1 MIFKTEPYEYQR
13 NAIAI
18 AMRTLQDHNFLAL
31 FGEVGTGKTKIIIDT
46 FINQRFLLN
55 HMVVVCPKS
64 LFSTWGKEIKRHSD
78 LNQYNIIRWDNIKK
92 IKSTASSI
100 ETMLSRSGYIFII
113 NIESLQYSNVLIEK
127 LMLDLSRK
135 PSLIVLDES
144 VKIQTPSAIRTKNS
158 IKYSQNFTQ
167 RVIMTGTDISSGP
180 QALFSQFQFLDKMFW
195 KKQFIQNFTAFKA
208 TFCLPKKVRIQGGRE
223 IEVVK
228 RLDEMTKVERIIQ
241 NTKLEKLNAII
252 APYTIRILR
261 KDCLDLPEQ
270 INIDIIVELSSV
282 EMAAYQSMKKICIA
296 EVEGEIHEAINAIS
310 VFSKLRQL
318 TSGHIE
324 RTKIAATPS
333 KLSVLLDDIDDNN
346 ETAII
351 VCYFQ
356 TDIQI
361 VTEALQEK
369 YGKENCQ
376 SYYGL
381 NSDKDN
387 AESKD
392 RFEQGTLRFLVASHG
407 MMAQGHNFQEH
418 CSLMYIYSVDL
429 NSETNAQ
436 FKGRIDRLGQKRNP
450 VYKYLLAK
458 DTIDIDIHEMI
469 QQKMNLQ
476 SVFSNMGKNELL
488 KMIKG

>member
-1 MIFKTEPYEYQR
+1 MIFKTTPYSYQEKATAL
-13 NAIAI
+13 AIQ
-18 AMRTLQDHNFLAL
+18 TLQQHNFLAL

-46 FINQRFLLN
+46 FVNQRHVLN
-55 HMVVVCPKS
+55 HMVVICPKN
-64 LFSTWGKEIKRHSD
+64 LFGTWEKEIDRHGD
-78 LNQYNIIRWDNIKK
+78 FKPYNVIRWDSIKK
-92 IKSTASSI
+92 LSAAKQHI

-113 NIESLQYSNVLIEK
+113 NIESFQYSNDIIEK
-127 LMLDLSRK
+127 MMFDLSKK
-135 PSLIVLDES
+135 PCMIVLDES
-144 VKIQTPSAIRTKNS
+144 VKIQTPSAVRTKNA
-158 IKYSQNFTQ
+158 IKFSAPFMQ

-180 QALFSQFQFLDKMFW
+180 QALFSQFQFLKKLFW
-195 KKQFIQNFTAFKA
+195 KEVFIQNFTAFKA
-208 TFCLPKKVRIQGGRE
+208 NFCLSKKIRIQGGRE
-223 IEVVK
+223 VEVVK
-228 RLDEMTKVERIIQ
+228 RMDEMSKVERIIQ
-241 NTKLEKLNAII
+241 NTKLEKLNSII

-270 INIDIIVELSSV
+270 INTDMIVELSSI
-282 EMAAYQSMKKICIA
+282 EMAAYQSMKKTCIA

-310 VFSKLRQL
+310 VFSKLRQI

-324 RTKIAATPS
+324 RTKITESPS
-333 KLSVLLDDIDDNN
+333 KLSVLLDDIEDNN
-346 ETAII
+346 ENAII

-361 VTEALQEK
+361 VTSALQK
-369 YGKENCQ
+369 SHGVENCK

-387 AESKD
+387 SAAKEQFES
-392 RFEQGTLRFLVASHG
+392 GSLRFLVASHG
-407 MMAQGHNFQEH
+407 MIAQGHNLQEH

-436 FKGRIDRLGQKRNP
+436 FKGRIDRMGQKRNP

-458 DTIDIDIHEMI
+458 DTIDIDIHHMI
-469 QQKMNLQ
+469 EQKMNLQ

-488 KMIKG
+488 KIIKG